1 MESRSEPVKSG
12 KATVRIALGAVP
24 VLAALVLVL
33 AFAGTASADPCAGGA
48 RTGRYSLKTTSGGI
62 ARYAL
67 VNVPPGAPAG
77 KPLPL
82 VLALH
87 GAGGNGRDME
97 QYTGLSGYADRY
109 GFVAVYPS
117 SVPKF
122 WNITASPNKPDDV
135 AFMNQLLDTIES
147 QVCIDQ
153 DRVYATG
160 VSNGG
165 GMVALLACAMSDRL
179 AAVAPVAGN
188 YLPLPSCHP
197 DRPVSML
204 EIHGTADRS
213 VPYRIVPGFMG
224 QWLAFDGC
232 PSNMNVTKP
241 ARGVMRYVS
250 GTCSDGARVSHLQI
264 FGGPHDWP
272 GNAFNPHAAGGGG
285 HVSADVEVWRFFAGL
300 RRASAAAKAGPSG

>member
-1 MESRSEPVKSG
+1 
-12 KATVRIALGAVP
+12 
-24 VLAALVLVL
+24 
-33 AFAGTASADPCAGGA
+33 
-48 RTGRYSLKTTSGGI
+48 
-62 ARYAL
+62 
-67 VNVPPGAPAG
+67 G

-87 GAGGNGRDME
+87 GAGGNGRGME
-97 QYTGLSGYADRY
+97 QYTGLSAFADRY

-135 AFMNQLLDTIES
+135 AFINQLLDVVES
-147 QVCIDQ
+147 QVCIDPE
-153 DRVYATG
+153 RVYATG

-188 YLPLPSCHP
+188 YLPLPPCHP
-197 DRPVSML
+197 DRPVSVL
-204 EIHGTADRS
+204 EIHGTAVKS

-232 PSNMNVTKP
+232 PSN
-241 ARGVMRYVS
+241 
-250 GTCSDGARVSHLQI
+250 
-264 FGGPHDWP
+264 
-272 GNAFNPHAAGGGG
+272 
-285 HVSADVEVWRFFAGL
+285 
-300 RRASAAAKAGPSG
+300 